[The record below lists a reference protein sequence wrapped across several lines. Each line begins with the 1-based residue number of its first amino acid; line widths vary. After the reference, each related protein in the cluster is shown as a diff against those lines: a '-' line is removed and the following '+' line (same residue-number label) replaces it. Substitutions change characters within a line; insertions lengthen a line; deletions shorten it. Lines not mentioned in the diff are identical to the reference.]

1 MQPLAQDWF
10 SRANQPSLDVL
21 AGMVFKPSVD
31 GWLGGVPGAVC
42 GVHPLNRGAVECWTM
57 TLDVF
62 WLHAIETSSLESQED
77 APGLTRAN
85 WPIERRPSLL
95 GHN

>member
-1 MQPLAQDWF
+1 
-10 SRANQPSLDVL
+10 
-21 AGMVFKPSVD
+21 
-31 GWLGGVPGAVC
+31 
-42 GVHPLNRGAVECWTM
+42 M

-77 APGLTRAN
+77 DPGLTREN
-85 WPIERRPSLL
+85 WPIERRTSLL